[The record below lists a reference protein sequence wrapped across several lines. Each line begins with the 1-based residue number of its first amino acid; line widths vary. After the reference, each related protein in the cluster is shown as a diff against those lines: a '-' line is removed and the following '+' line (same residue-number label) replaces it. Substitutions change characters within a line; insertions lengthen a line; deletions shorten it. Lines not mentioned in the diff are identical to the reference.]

1 MCQFLLGKVLQLGLR
16 KKKRL
21 LYKCQ
26 FLLGKVLQAEEIL
39 NQGVVGKCQFLLGKV
54 LLVVSEGTSGE
65 LIIRARVNSS

>member
-1 MCQFLLGKVLQLGLR
+1 MIVE
-16 KKKRL
+16 
-21 LYKCQ
+21 KCQ